1 MPQAEAAVMSARIN
15 HLRNPGATLYKTTTV
30 RHLGRVEAKPNAAL
44 IADNAVVE
52 AFGADKCPKLA
63 QLLKEENENT
73 LLHALRCIAGV
84 LKMPTDV
91 VNSTHDEHHVLE
103 PLGNLVYHNNAA
115 IRRLAA
121 TALRV
126 FASHAV
132 GRAEL
137 VRYRTMRKILK
148 VFGRNDN
155 ELMEPLFDTAL
166 HVSSTMSG
174 VREMSQHGYPAVILE
189 KLKRDASDSIR
200 VRALQLLK
208 AFVNDGIPST
218 VLHIVELGGVDA
230 VAKFIHSKNKDVRT
244 AALQTTGAMLYLE
257 QGRNSAMLN
266 GVAKKLCGVLQDR
279 DSSVSIVAAG
289 ALMVLAVH
297 DGAKREIYELGA
309 HTGFLALLHRP
320 EYGVQLNTLKLVTV
334 LAAHPLARDAMRTK
348 QMEKTMRDMTED
360 TNELLARSAKLALR
374 AVLWTP

>member
-1 MPQAEAAVMSARIN
+1 MPQADANARSIH

-30 RHLGRVEAKPNAAL
+30 RHLGRVEAKPNAAP

-52 AFGADKCPKLA
+52 AFGADKCPKLV
-63 QLLKEENENT
+63 QLLKEDDEST
-73 LLHALRCIAGV
+73 LLHALRCVAGV

-91 VNSTHDEHHVLE
+91 VNSSRDEQHVLE
-103 PLGNLVYHNNAA
+103 PLGNLVFHNNAE
-115 IRRLAA
+115 IRRTAA
-121 TALRV
+121 IALRV

-132 GRAEL
+132 GRTEL

-148 VFGRNDN
+148 AFGRNDN

-166 HVSSTMSG
+166 HVSSTMAG
-174 VREMSQHGYPAVILE
+174 VREMSQHGYPAVVLE
-189 KLKRDASDSIR
+189 KLKRDTSDSIR
-200 VRALQLLK
+200 VRALKLLK

-218 VLHIVELGGVDA
+218 VLSIVELGGVDIA
-230 VAKFIHSKNKDVRT
+230 AKFISSKHKDVRT

-257 QGRNSAMLN
+257 QGRESAMLT

-279 DSSVSIVAAG
+279 DSTVSVAAAG

-297 DGAKREIYELGA
+297 DSAKREIYELGA

-360 TNELLARSAKLALR
+360 ANELLARSAKLALR